1 MNFTID
7 ELRNEPNMINDVRVI
22 PNLDLLMELKL
33 LRVRDLP
40 LKIEP
45 KDQEAFLINMRKDVK
60 SIIEAVDIDDFWPL
74 SDGALTYFWG
84 KANFTHRMKFYS
96 VFCVFVDIVRHAQRE
111 TLEDML
117 ISACIAGELNEFVE
131 GFYVFLGKEQFYYQR
146 FVKYQIALPL
156 TPF

>member
-60 SIIEAVDIDDFWPL
+60 SIIEPWI
-74 SDGALTYFWG
+74 LTTSG
-84 KANFTHRMKFYS
+84 HCLT
-96 VFCVFVDIVRHAQRE
+96 
-111 TLEDML
+111 
-117 ISACIAGELNEFVE
+117 EL
-131 GFYVFLGKEQFYYQR
+131 
-146 FVKYQIALPL
+146 
-156 TPF
+156 